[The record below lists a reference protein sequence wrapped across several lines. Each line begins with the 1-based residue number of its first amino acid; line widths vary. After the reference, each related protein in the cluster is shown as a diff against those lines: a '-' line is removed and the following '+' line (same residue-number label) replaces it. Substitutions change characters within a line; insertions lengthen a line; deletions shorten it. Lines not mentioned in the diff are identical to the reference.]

1 MRLQISLKEAF
12 MGELIRFPSRGEQY
26 VRQQVKDRG
35 LAYHHPRT
43 HSGRI
48 LEAKILG
55 LPDAGRRQK
64 PRFMKR
70 SR

>member
-1 MRLQISLKEAF
+1 
-12 MGELIRFPSRGEQY
+12 MGELIRFPPRGELNA
-26 VRQQVKDRG
+26 RQQQKDRG

-55 LPDAGRRQK
+55 LPDAGKRHK
-64 PRFMKR
+64 PRFTKR